1 MPDGHKS
8 WSGHTGKKNVLL
20 PAREWTAFVHA
31 ELVTSLSRLW
41 DRTNVNLVSVEDIFI
56 NVAVVFG
63 CFQTFFA
70 FRKCMK
76 IVSLLVPDVGMF
88 QDTSTSHLGLSVQ

>member
-1 MPDGHKS
+1 
-8 WSGHTGKKNVLL
+8 
-20 PAREWTAFVHA
+20 
-31 ELVTSLSRLW
+31 
-41 DRTNVNLVSVEDIFI
+41 VNLVSVEDIFI

-76 IVSLLVPDVGMF
+76 ILSLLVPDVGMF
-88 QDTSTSHLGLSVQ
+88 QDMSTSHLGLSVQ